1 MEQTAVRR
9 PPTRRHRRRRRRRC
23 RGIPFAALLLAI
35 LAAGLLA
42 GRLLSGDARS
52 KNPKVKQP
60 PDNPE
65 WITQALLPV
74 NDYSRPGTP
83 LDAINGIVIHYV
95 GNPGTTAEQNHSYFA
110 GLARSGETYASSHF
124 LVGLDGEI
132 LQNVPLDEV
141 AYCSSQRNSD
151 TLSIECCHPD
161 EAGEFTQE
169 TYDALVRL
177 TAWLMDYYGL
187 DTSQVIRHYDVTGK
201 ECPRYY
207 VQHPEAWE
215 AFLSDLDTGT
225 E

>member
-9 PPTRRHRRRRRRRC
+9 PPARRRRRRR
-23 RGIPFAALLLAI
+23 RVIPLAALLLAI

>member
-9 PPTRRHRRRRRRRC
+9 PPTRRRRRRRRV
-23 RGIPFAALLLAI
+23 IPLAALLLAI

-42 GRLLSGDARS
+42 GRLLSGDTRS